1 VIPAGHFLALAA
13 ILFAIGVAGVTLRRD
28 VIIVLMSVELMLN
41 AVNITLITAARSLGD
56 LSGQVFVF
64 FSLSVAAAE
73 VAIGLALVV
82 AIYHSI
88 GRSDI
93 DDVSVMHG

>member
-1 VIPAGHFLALAA
+1 MVPSGHVLALAA
-13 ILFAIGVAGVTLRRD
+13 ALFCLGVAGVVLRRNA
-28 VIIVLMSVELMLN
+28 IIVLMSIELMLN
-41 AVNITLITAARSLGD
+41 AVNLTFITAGAALGD
-56 LSGQVFVF
+56 IDTHIFVF

-82 AIYHSI
+82 AIYRTLGS
-88 GRSDI
+88 SDI